1 MGFTE
6 ILRRIVDEEK
16 DALCV
21 AIVGTDGIVV
31 EERLVDSQIDL
42 ASVGA
47 EYSSILKDISKV
59 SDSLRF
65 GDVKEVVVFTDK
77 AIVMLKGI
85 NKEYFILFAIKP
97 DGNIGK
103 GRFLLRREMTK
114 LEKELQ

>member
-6 ILRRIVDEEK
+6 ILQSIVRDEK
-16 DALCV
+16 DALCI
-21 AIVGTDGIVV
+21 AIVGMDGIIV
-31 EERLVDSQIDL
+31 EEKLVDSQIDL

-59 SDSLRF
+59 SDSLKF

-77 AIVMLKGI
+77 AIVLLKGI
-85 NKEYFILFAIKP
+85 NKEYFILFAIRP

-103 GRFLLRREMTK
+103 GRFLLRREMPR
-114 LEKELQ
+114 LEKEL